1 MSGEHAHSPLAQFE
15 IKPLLELP
23 LLAGYPVHF
32 TNSSAAMMT
41 TIILIILFLSLG
53 IRKHTMIPGRWQSM
67 VETSYTFILSMI
79 KENIGNAGRQYFP
92 LIFTIF
98 MFVLFSNLVGLLPYS
113 FTSTSHIIVTFA
125 MAAAIFIGVTLVAM
139 VKQGPLH
146 FLAHFYPKGMP
157 GIFPVR
163 VLISLMVF
171 TIELISYLSRPVSLS
186 LRLAVNMT
194 AGHTLLKVIAGFVFS
209 MGFLG
214 GWVPLVSLVVLTGF
228 EIFVAVLQ
236 AYIFTILT
244 CIYLND
250 ALHSH

>member
-32 TNSSAAMMT
+32 TNSSAAMIAT
-41 TIILIILFLSLG
+41 VLCVVLFLSLG
-53 IRKHTMIPGRWQSM
+53 IRKHALVPGRWQSI
-67 VETSYTFILSMI
+67 VESTYTFISGMI
-79 KENIGNAGRQYFP
+79 KENIGNAGIQYFP

-125 MAAAIFIGVTLVAM
+125 MAAAIFIGVTLIAM
-139 VKQGPLH
+139 VKQGPIH
-146 FLAHFYPKGMP
+146 FLAHFYPQGMP
-157 GIFPVR
+157 GPLPVR
-163 VLISLMVF
+163 VLISSVVCV
-171 TIELISYLSRPVSLS
+171 IEMISYLSRPISLS

-194 AGHTLLKVIAGFVFS
+194 AGHTLLKVIAGFVFA

-214 GWVPLVSLVVLTGF
+214 GWVPLVSLVALTGF